1 MVQTPYPRPRYANY
15 LLGVLLAAYILS
27 FIDRNILAILVGPI
41 REEFAISDFQFS
53 ILHGWSFT
61 LLYVVLGV
69 PFGWLVDRSS
79 RRWIVIGGVVVWSVM
94 TCLCGVARSF
104 STLFLTR
111 VGVGV
116 GEASLSPAAYSM
128 LSDVFPPHRLPWAT
142 SIFAMGITLGT
153 GISFMVGGVLYDFF
167 SHSETLAVIAPAM
180 RPWQAT
186 FMTVGLLGFVVVALL
201 WPVREPMRHRHP
213 DEIAQAEGGA
223 SLGEVMAYMWQRRR
237 LYGSLMFAVG
247 TIALA
252 GYGCTAWYPEFLV
265 RSHGM
270 SKTQAGSAVGLV
282 FMVVGTLGSFAGA
295 VFAALLRRRGYL
307 DANLR
312 WVMLAAA
319 LMVVPSVFSPL
330 MPGSTGVIV
339 LFAIVVFLQ
348 ISHFGVAMAAL
359 QLVTPSR
366 MRGQTTAIVLF
377 FINLLG
383 LGVGASVVASLTD
396 FVFGDDLALRYS
408 LAITGGVFYLL
419 AAVLGASGL
428 ASYRRA
434 VAVG

>member
-1 MVQTPYPRPRYANY
+1 MAQMPYPSSRYANY
-15 LLGVLLAAYILS
+15 LLGVLLAAYVLS

-41 REEFAISDFQFS
+41 REEFSISDFQFS
-53 ILHGWSFT
+53 ILH
-61 LLYVVLGV
+61 LYVVLGIPV
-69 PFGWLVDRSS
+69 GWLVDRFN
-79 RRWIVIGGVVVWSVM
+79 RRWIIIGGVLVWSVM
-94 TCLCGVARSF
+94 TCLCGFARNF
-104 STLFLTR
+104 PTLFLAR

-116 GEASLSPAAYSM
+116 GEASLSPAAYSI
-128 LSDVFPPHRLPWAT
+128 LSDVFPPHRLSWAT

-153 GISFMVGGVLYDFF
+153 GISFMVGGVLYDVF
-167 SHSETLAVIAPAM
+167 SHSETLAAIAPSM

-186 FMTVGLLGFVVVALL
+186 FITVGLLGFVVVAALA
-201 WPVREPMRHRHP
+201 WVREPMRRPRP
-213 DEIAQAEGGA
+213 DEIAQAQGGA
-223 SLGEVMAYMWQRRR
+223 SLGEVLAYMWQQRR
-237 LYGSLMFAVG
+237 LYGTLMFTVG

-270 SKTQAGSAVGLV
+270 SKAEAGSAVGLV

-330 MPGSTGVIV
+330 MPGSPGVIV

-366 MRGQTTAIVLF
+366 MRGQATAIVLF

-383 LGVGASVVASLTD
+383 LGVGASFVAALTD

-428 ASYRRA
+428 ASYRQA
-434 VAVG
+434 MAAG